1 MNRKEFQHL
10 LREASGEFIPDKDS
24 LSAGDQEEK
33 LLSDNDQIRI
43 GEGDQ
48 GMRSILPIDFMISYA
63 DLMTL
68 LLVFFVFF
76 FSISHKKQED
86 VILEQNQVIIQQ
98 AKLDSLR
105 MRNEQVYTIPGEF
118 LFDSGR
124 AELKKSSIPKLEE
137 VAKNILAEV
146 ATDNNWMIRVEG
158 HTDNV
163 PIKSKRY
170 SSNWELS
177 TARALSVVTYFI
189 EHNYAKPEQIHAIG
203 YAEYKP
209 LVPNDSE
216 ENRSKNRR
224 VEIRLTKRFD

>member
-1 MNRKEFQHL
+1 MNKKEFEHL
-10 LREASGEFIPDKDS
+10 LREASGEFIPDKDNFNEC
-24 LSAGDQEEK
+24 DQVEE
-33 LLSDNDQIRI
+33 LLNYDDQIRI
-43 GEGDQ
+43 GEGEQ
-48 GMRSILPIDFMISYA
+48 GMRSILPIDFMTSYA

-76 FSISHKKQED
+76 FSISHQKQER

-105 MRNEQVYTIPGEF
+105 MRNEQVFTIPGEF
-118 LFDSGR
+118 LFDSGK
-124 AELKKSSIPKLEE
+124 AEIKQSSIPKLKE
-137 VAKNILAEV
+137 VAENILAEV
-146 ATDNNWMIRVEG
+146 TTDNNWMIRVEG

-163 PIKSKRY
+163 PINSEKY

-189 EHNYAKPEQIHAIG
+189 ENNYAKPEQIHAIG